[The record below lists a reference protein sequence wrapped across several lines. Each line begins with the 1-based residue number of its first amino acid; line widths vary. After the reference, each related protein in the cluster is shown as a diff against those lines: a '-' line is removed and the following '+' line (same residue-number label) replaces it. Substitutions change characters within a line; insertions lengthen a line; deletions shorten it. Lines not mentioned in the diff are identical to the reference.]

1 MLASKPWH
9 LQPAKRKVKK
19 VVLKVGAECG
29 PKPKEAKAK
38 GAKEKE
44 HVYVAAKVKDR
55 DGGRV
60 VMVGVWCWRLGRRV
74 VGAESW
80 GGELGWRWG
89 GRRADGVW
97 VGRMTSLLRKRLG
110 SATPVGTTPPSPRT
124 WT

>member
-60 VMVGVWCWRLGRRV
+60 V
-74 VGAESW
+74 
-80 GGELGWRWG
+80 
-89 GRRADGVW
+89 
-97 VGRMTSLLRKRLG
+97 
-110 SATPVGTTPPSPRT
+110 GT
-124 WT
+124 